1 MDDQVSEEAATV
13 FDALGSRYEQAFEGL
28 AGQQAALR
36 WLTVRL
42 PQRAR
47 VLDVGSGTGRPVAEE
62 LVRAGC
68 EVTGIDVSPAM
79 VELARAQVPEARFE
93 LADVRTYE
101 APPYA
106 FDAVCAFFPL
116 LIMSRAEVESA
127 LDRMCGWLAP
137 GGHLVMAT
145 VPGDYSDVGLTWMGH
160 RVTVSSLTAEEY
172 KRRLRAQ
179 GLEILFTETST
190 FRPSGS
196 HPTPEHHFFCYAHR
210 PQTPEPVDWQ
220 IRPGAHPENPR

>member
-13 FDALGSRYEQAFEGL
+13 FDALGARYEQAFEGL
-28 AGQQAALR
+28 AGQRAALR
-36 WLTVRL
+36 WLTARL
-42 PQRAR
+42 PRGAR

-79 VELARAQVPEARFE
+79 VELARTQVPEARFE

-137 GGHLVMAT
+137 GGHLIMAT
-145 VPGDYSDVGLTWMGH
+145 VPGDYSDVDLTWMGH
-160 RVTVSSLTAEEY
+160 RVTVSSLTPDEY
-172 KRRLRAQ
+172 ERRLEAQ
-179 GLEILFTETST
+179 GLEILYTETST
-190 FRPSGS
+190 FSPSGP
-196 HPTPEHHFFCYAHR
+196 HPTPERHFFCYAHR
-210 PQTPEPVDWQ
+210 PKAART
-220 IRPGAHPENPR
+220 R